1 MYYLF
6 ENNKICNIE
15 KSKND
20 EENFSDEAFDKLVEQ
35 RHGKIKKKSEN
46 VFDLIEVG
54 DLVEGKWRFWQ
65 RFIREVVSLANYEE
79 YKIITLDGFV
89 SVSVSNNRE
98 NTDKVDAIYKPNKN
112 GDYICVWR
120 RENEEH

>member
-35 RHGKIKKKSEN
+35 RHGKIKKRSEN

-54 DLVEGKWRFWQ
+54 DLVRFSSE
-65 RFIREVVSLANYEE
+65 FMISFVEEINLINYGLKALNFGINKE
-79 YKIITLDGFV
+79 YKP
-89 SVSVSNNRE
+89 S
-98 NTDKVDAIYKPNKN
+98 AIYKPNKS

>member
-1 MYYLF
+1 MYYLL
-6 ENNKICNIE
+6 EDNRIIE
-15 KSKND
+15 RDRLEHWEEKGFLYDHYKSY
-20 EENFSDEAFDKLVEQ
+20 
-35 RHGKIKKKSEN
+35 GKIKKESEN

-112 GDYICVWR
+112 GDYIKVWER
-120 RENEEH
+120 VNENELGK